1 MLFNNS
7 CFSGNLL
14 CFPTGNY
21 LSEHHPLTP
30 SLNRWHHLSTNIQD
44 VDGWCC
50 EDVSSV
56 PTQTQDW
63 GGDESSPGP
72 GLSSTSGL
80 IQVWPPLMCNEVTLK
95 VLKYQGQF
103 QGNESPNKCHS
114 SIICFTKVTSVK
126 CSLSYAAL
134 LMD

>member
-1 MLFNNS
+1 MVDVVKMCPQFQHKHRTGVVMKPHLVS
-7 CFSGNLL
+7 L
-14 CFPTGNY
+14 CP
-21 LSEHHPLTP
+21 PP
-30 SLNRWHHLSTNIQD
+30 
-44 VDGWCC
+44 
-50 EDVSSV
+50 
-56 PTQTQDW
+56 P
-63 GGDESSPGP
+63 
-72 GLSSTSGL
+72 GL